1 MMSRPHARLVLAAG
15 LIAGMLARSAAAQ
28 PAGTACTS
36 ALDPACTHL
45 KCYQINDKPSTVV
58 SKTPLLQVDN
68 QFGREVLYR
77 LQPVMLCV
85 PSQKACCCPGSIGCS
100 QPGATQGCSAANC
113 LPNPIQSPGLPHFK
127 CYKIKAKTC
136 PNNDCTTAKPI
147 AFPKKTIFV
156 NMQDQFGRELNIP
169 VGNPVMIC
177 APTLKEIVGLP
188 TTTTTVTTSTTTTT
202 TTTATTTTTIQ
213 YCHDDPLV
221 GCTGPCPPTL
231 PPGSQC
237 IRDMTT
243 GKCGCVAP
251 PVCCECNGAAGSFC
265 TNTNAQC
272 PSNCITFANATCDP
286 ATRHCVCGFCHDPG
300 TTNCTNIPCST
311 GQACPTGLYCDTAC
325 QPPTPAPCDPC
336 KTQPQGS
343 CAPVSCLRAD
353 GTNSQC
359 KPSGPVPGGTCD
371 CCGPT
376 GAFCTSDFDC
386 CSNICK
392 VTASTC
398 Q

>member
-1 MMSRPHARLVLAAG
+1 MRGGWRPIPRMDRLLGGGWRGARLERRGRAWRPCCGWRVTTARPPPVRSLAPPAQPEEESMMSRPHARLVLAAG

-156 NMQDQFGRELNIP
+156 NMQDQFGR
-169 VGNPVMIC
+169 
-177 APTLKEIVGLP
+177 
-188 TTTTTVTTSTTTTT
+188 
-202 TTTATTTTTIQ
+202 
-213 YCHDDPLV
+213 
-221 GCTGPCPPTL
+221 
-231 PPGSQC
+231 
-237 IRDMTT
+237 
-243 GKCGCVAP
+243 
-251 PVCCECNGAAGSFC
+251 
-265 TNTNAQC
+265 
-272 PSNCITFANATCDP
+272 
-286 ATRHCVCGFCHDPG
+286 DPG
-300 TTNCTNIPCST
+300 PTNCTNIPCST

-386 CSNICK
+386 CSNICN